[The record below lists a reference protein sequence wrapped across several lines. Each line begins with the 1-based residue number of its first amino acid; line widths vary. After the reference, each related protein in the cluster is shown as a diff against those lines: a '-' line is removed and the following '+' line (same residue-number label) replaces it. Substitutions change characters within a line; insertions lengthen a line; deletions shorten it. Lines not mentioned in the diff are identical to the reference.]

1 MATISQHLSVA
12 PLGSAARAGWVP
24 LRTLRSSA
32 ASAGGRWTN
41 QKRDRVKNWRK
52 HMSKKQTKRRR
63 KVLQEQQ
70 ALVEAREEAELIELP
85 DGAVEALN
93 AQYKE
98 YGAIAHALSS
108 MSRAPPPTRERE

>member
-1 MATISQHLSVA
+1 
-12 PLGSAARAGWVP
+12 
-24 LRTLRSSA
+24 
-32 ASAGGRWTN
+32 
-41 QKRDRVKNWRK
+41 
-52 HMSKKQTKRRR
+52 MSKKQTKRRR